1 MNFDDMIIEYD
12 SYTAELKNFKS
23 YLLADNPVINN
34 KILGGIRTEHI
45 IESIEYNIE
54 HNAYNSKS
62 IASKYAIGIAQFFR
76 FATSNGW
83 FTNDNL
89 IQEINIFLCL
99 IYLWHQIRST
109 VHKSLKTCRYVASC
123 HL

>member
-45 IESIEYNIE
+45 KKALNI
-54 HNAYNSKS
+54 
-62 IASKYAIGIAQFFR
+62 
-76 FATSNGW
+76 T
-83 FTNDNL
+83 
-89 IQEINIFLCL
+89 
-99 IYLWHQIRST
+99 
-109 VHKSLKTCRYVASC
+109 
-123 HL
+123 